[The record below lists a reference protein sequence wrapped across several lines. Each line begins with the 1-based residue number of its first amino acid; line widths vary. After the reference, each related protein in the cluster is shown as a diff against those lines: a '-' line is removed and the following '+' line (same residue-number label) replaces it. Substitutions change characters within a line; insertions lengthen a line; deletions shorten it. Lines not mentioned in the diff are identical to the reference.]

1 MRARDFRE
9 LRPWLPAAA
18 LVVLTACHSGGVRV
32 QSPGHVTAPPG
43 VTTPD
48 TRPPAD
54 ATYDW
59 HVLLVVPFGVTLKD
73 IPLTLHEVL
82 LFRDEARRTG
92 AGDDAECY
100 APDGPAPRFIGS
112 TPEEYL
118 LCFKHDRLS
127 RVQASVRLSDPQPAG
142 VFAAA
147 CEDWLRHASPAPA
160 DAAAPRAG
168 APNARAQSAG
178 APSASAQSAGA
189 PSASAA
195 SSGAPA
201 TGSCEGSD
209 GAVRFN
215 ARFDEETTLSIVLD
229 GLPET

>member
-1 MRARDFRE
+1 MRARDLGV

-18 LVVLTACHSGGVRV
+18 LMVLAACHASAPRMMA
-32 QSPGHVTAPPG
+32 PAPPRAPA
-43 VTTPD
+43 PD
-48 TRPPAD
+48 AGLPSD

-59 HVLLVVPFGVTLKD
+59 HVLVIVPFGVTLKD

-82 LFRDEARRTG
+82 LFRDEARGSG

-100 APDGPAPRFIGS
+100 APDGPAPRFLGT

-127 RVQASVRLSDPQPAG
+127 RVQASVHLGDPQPAG

-147 CEDWLRHASPAPA
+147 CGEWLRHAAPAPA
-160 DAAAPRAG
+160 DAAASRAG
-168 APNARAQSAG
+168 APG
-178 APSASAQSAGA
+178 
-189 PSASAA
+189 
-195 SSGAPA
+195 SGA
-201 TGSCEGSD
+201 CEGSD

-215 ARFDEETTLSIVLD
+215 AHFDEEATLSIVID
-229 GLPET
+229 GPPET

>member
-1 MRARDFRE
+1 MRKRNLGA

-18 LVVLTACHSGGVRV
+18 LVVLAACHASAPR
-32 QSPGHVTAPPG
+32 VTAPAPARAPA
-43 VTTPD
+43 PD
-48 TRPPAD
+48 AGLPAD
-54 ATYDW
+54 PTYDW
-59 HVLLVVPFGVTLKD
+59 HVLLVVPFGVTLKE

-82 LFRDEARRTG
+82 LFRDEARGTG

-100 APDGPAPRFIGS
+100 APDGAAPRFFGS

-127 RVQASVRLSDPQPAG
+127 RVQVSVRLTDPQPAG

-147 CEDWLRHASPAPA
+147 CEDW
-160 DAAAPRAG
+160 
-168 APNARAQSAG
+168 
-178 APSASAQSAGA
+178 
-189 PSASAA
+189 
-195 SSGAPA
+195 
-201 TGSCEGSD
+201 D

-215 ARFDEETTLSIVLD
+215 ARFDEEATLSIVLD

>member
-1 MRARDFRE
+1 MRERDLGL

-18 LVVLTACHSGGVRV
+18 LAVLAACHSAAVRV
-32 QSPGHVTAPPG
+32 PSPEHVTAPSG

-59 HVLLVVPFGVTLKD
+59 HVLLVVPFGSVLKD

-82 LFRDEARRTG
+82 LFRDQARGTG

-100 APDGPAPRFIGS
+100 APDDPAPRFIGS
-112 TPEEYL
+112 TPDEYL

-142 VFAAA
+142 AFAAA
-147 CEDWLRHASPAPA
+147 CEDWLRRATPTRA
-160 DAAAPRAG
+160 DAAAPSG
-168 APNARAQSAG
+168 G
-178 APSASAQSAGA
+178 APS
-189 PSASAA
+189 
-195 SSGAPA
+195 SG
-201 TGSCEGSD
+201 TCEGSD

-215 ARFDEETTLSIVLD
+215 ARLDEEATLSIVLD
-229 GLPET
+229 SLPET

>member
-1 MRARDFRE
+1 MRERHVGV

-18 LVVLTACHSGGVRV
+18 LVALAACHASAPRV
-32 QSPGHVTAPPG
+32 TVPQRAPEP
-43 VTTPD
+43 P
-48 TRPPAD
+48 RPLPAD

-59 HVLLVVPFGVTLKD
+59 HVLLVLPFGVTLKD

-82 LFRDEARRTG
+82 LFRDEARGTG

-127 RVQASVRLSDPQPAG
+127 RVQASVHLSDPQPAG
-142 VFAAA
+142 AFAAA
-147 CEDWLRHASPAPA
+147 CEDWLRHATPAPA
-160 DAAAPRAG
+160 GAAAP
-168 APNARAQSAG
+168 SAG
-178 APSASAQSAGA
+178 APG
-189 PSASAA
+189 
-195 SSGAPA
+195 SG
-201 TGSCEGSD
+201 TCEGSD
-209 GAVRFN
+209 GAVHFN
-215 ARFDEETTLSIVLD
+215 ARFDEEATLSIVLD

>member
-1 MRARDFRE
+1 MRRRDLRE

-18 LVVLTACHSGGVRV
+18 LALLAACHASAPR
-32 QSPGHVTAPPG
+32 VTAPERAPA
-43 VTTPD
+43 TLTP
-48 TRPPAD
+48 PLD

-59 HVLLVVPFGVTLKD
+59 HDLLVVPFGVTLKD

-82 LFRDEARRTG
+82 LFRDEARGTG

-100 APDGPAPRFIGS
+100 APDGPAPRFMGS

-147 CEDWLRHASPAPA
+147 CEDWLRHAAPAPA
-160 DAAAPRAG
+160 DAVAPRV
-168 APNARAQSAG
+168 G
-178 APSASAQSAGA
+178 APSTGASG
-189 PSASAA
+189 
-195 SSGAPA
+195 GG
-201 TGSCEGSD
+201 TCEGSD

-215 ARFDEETTLSIVLD
+215 ARFDEEATLSIVLD
-229 GLPET
+229 GPTET

>member
-1 MRARDFRE
+1 MRERGLGV
-9 LRPWLPAAA
+9 LRPWLPTAVFA
-18 LVVLTACHSGGVRV
+18 VLAACHTSAPR
-32 QSPGHVTAPPG
+32 VTAPAPARAPA
-43 VTTPD
+43 PD
-48 TRPPAD
+48 AGLRSD

-59 HVLLVVPFGVTLKD
+59 HVLLIVPFGVTLKD

-82 LFRDEARRTG
+82 LFRDDAGG
-92 AGDDAECY
+92 AAPADDAECF
-100 APDGPAPRFIGS
+100 APDGPTPRFIGS

-147 CEDWLRHASPAPA
+147 CEDWLRHAAPAPA
-160 DAAAPRAG
+160 PAAAPSG
-168 APNARAQSAG
+168 GSQSAG
-178 APSASAQSAGA
+178 ALSGGA
-189 PSASAA
+189 
-195 SSGAPA
+195 
-201 TGSCEGSD
+201 CEGSD

-215 ARFDEETTLSIVLD
+215 ARFDEESTLSIVLD

>member
-1 MRARDFRE
+1 MRERDPE
-9 LRPWLPAAA
+9 PLRPWLPAAA
-18 LVVLTACHSGGVRV
+18 LVALTACHSAAVRV
-32 QSPGHVTAPPG
+32 PSPEHVTAPPG

-48 TRPPAD
+48 NRPPSD

-82 LFRDEARRTG
+82 LFRDEARGSG

-147 CEDWLRHASPAPA
+147 CEDWLRHATPAPA
-160 DAAAPRAG
+160 DAAAPRVG
-168 APNARAQSAG
+168 V
-178 APSASAQSAGA
+178 PSASAPG
-189 PSASAA
+189 ASAP
-195 SSGAPA
+195 G
-201 TGSCEGSD
+201 TGTCEGSD

-215 ARFDEETTLSIVLD
+215 ARFDEETSLSIVLD
-229 GLPET
+229 GLPEN

>member
-1 MRARDFRE
+1 MRGRDLRE

-18 LVVLTACHSGGVRV
+18 LALLVACHASDPRM
-32 QSPGHVTAPPG
+32 TAPAPEPRPA
-43 VTTPD
+43 TP
-48 TRPPAD
+48 PSD

-82 LFRDEARRTG
+82 LFRDEARGTG

-100 APDGPAPRFIGS
+100 APHGTAPRFMGS

-127 RVQASVRLSDPQPAG
+127 RVQASVHLSDPQPAG

-147 CEDWLRHASPAPA
+147 CEDWLRHVTPVPA
-160 DAAAPRAG
+160 DAAVPRVV
-168 APNARAQSAG
+168 
-178 APSASAQSAGA
+178 APSASAPSAG
-189 PSASAA
+189 PS
-195 SSGAPA
+195 GGG
-201 TGSCEGSD
+201 TCEGSD

-215 ARFDEETTLSIVLD
+215 ARFDEEATLSIVLD
-229 GLPET
+229 GPPET